1 MTITPQAPHKGTR
14 LVGDPLLAESVNVPC
29 WQVRVDVDI
38 DADDRLDAASV
49 VLADGRVA
57 TVVVQSAADA
67 EALAAARIA
76 RAGSDLY
83 AADAKPIAHAV
94 ADALVAA
101 GYGSP

>member
-38 DADDRLDAASV
+38 DADDRIGAASV

-76 RAGSDLY
+76 RAGSDLL
-83 AADAKPIAHAV
+83 ADQAKPTAHAV

-101 GYGSP
+101 GYGAP